1 MRFEML
7 PINLLLS
14 HQVTSGTEN
23 MAAGN
28 ARGASSLKS
37 PKGAPEKASSVG
49 KGGEQQFLYQH
60 NVYAPQPQALYPGG

>member
-1 MRFEML
+1 
-7 PINLLLS
+7 
-14 HQVTSGTEN
+14 